1 MIFPK
6 IKQTEEKFSIPSI
19 FTPPFGFGRTNA
31 GNTASKLKATR
42 YLLLPV

>member
-6 IKQTEEKFSIPSI
+6 IKQTEENSQFQVFFS
-19 FTPPFGFGRTNA
+19 PPFGFGMTNA
-31 GNTASKLKATR
+31 GNIASKLKATR